1 MPIILLNG
9 APGSGKTTISALLH
23 EKLRCPWF
31 EFGWIPEFRHLNPH
45 TEITYEE
52 EEALS
57 FENLMLVC
65 GNYMR
70 HGFEHLLISDLRPE
84 LVCKAADALQAYHP
98 IIITLYAEEET
109 LRHRVLHRQNGNDYR
124 NADEAAEI
132 NRHILSSSLLKNE
145 RRIDTSVHTPES
157 ICRMILS
164 QVAKK

>member
-23 EKLRCPWF
+23 EKLRCLWF

-45 TEITYEE
+45 TEIPYEE
-52 EEALS
+52 EESLS

-124 NADEAAEI
+124 NADEAAAI
-132 NRHILSSSLLKNE
+132 NARILAAPNLPNGHRIDTTHLSAQDVCQQILSLLK
-145 RRIDTSVHTPES
+145 
-157 ICRMILS
+157 
-164 QVAKK
+164 